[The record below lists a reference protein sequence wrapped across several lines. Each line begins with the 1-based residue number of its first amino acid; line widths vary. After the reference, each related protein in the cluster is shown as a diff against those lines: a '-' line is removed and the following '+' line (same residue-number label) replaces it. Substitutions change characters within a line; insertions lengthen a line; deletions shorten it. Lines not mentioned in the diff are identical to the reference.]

1 MSFEKILCFGS
12 LNPDLIYFVDNIP
25 KKGDDIR
32 SSNSLIRAGGT
43 AINCAEKIALWDK
56 SVHVRGNSIGTDPL
70 GEFLVNHLRAKNI
83 NHSDLV
89 IDKGI
94 TPTCSIFVDETGE
107 RTIVS
112 SGYQKSIWNN
122 FEDIDSYDSLM
133 LDRYSIEFIR
143 SDLVELQK
151 RKNLFISQAG
161 YEHKID
167 YRLDF
172 LTVSK
177 DEITVNEANDLIDSK
192 TIRYILLTSS
202 NLPARLLSLEGT
214 IEIVP
219 PDFKTINANG
229 AGDTTAAYIAA
240 FGVGDLINNIKKA
253 CAAGA
258 IVAGTNDEPTIEKIE
273 EIAKLVEVNP
283 R

>member
-1 MSFEKILCFGS
+1 M
-12 LNPDLIYFVDNIP
+12 
-25 KKGDDIR
+25 
-32 SSNSLIRAGGT
+32 
-43 AINCAEKIALWDK
+43 
-56 SVHVRGNSIGTDPL
+56 
-70 GEFLVNHLRAKNI
+70 GEFLVNHLRAKDI

>member
-32 SSNSLIRAGGT
+32 SSNSLLRAGGT

-70 GEFLVNHLRAKNI
+70 GEFLVNHLRAKDI

-89 IDKGI
+89 IDEGI

-177 DEITVNEANDLIDSK
+177 DEITVNEANELIDSK

>member
-32 SSNSLIRAGGT
+32 SSNSLLRAGGT

-122 FEDIDSYDSLM
+122 FEDIDSYDSLI

-151 RKNLFISQAG
+151 SKNLFISQAG

-167 YRLDF
+167 YKLDF

>member
-32 SSNSLIRAGGT
+32 SSNSLLRAGGT

-70 GEFLVNHLRAKNI
+70 GEFLVNHLRAKDI

-151 RKNLFISQAG
+151 SKNLFISQAG

-167 YRLDF
+167 YKLDF

>member
-32 SSNSLIRAGGT
+32 SSNSLLRAGGT

-70 GEFLVNHLRAKNI
+70 GEFLVNHLRAKDI

-177 DEITVNEANDLIDSK
+177 DEITVNEANNLIDSK

>member
-32 SSNSLIRAGGT
+32 SSNSLLRAGGT

-70 GEFLVNHLRAKNI
+70 GEFLVNHLRAKDI

-89 IDKGI
+89 IDEGI

-151 RKNLFISQAG
+151 SKNLFISQAG

-167 YRLDF
+167 YKLDF

>member
-32 SSNSLIRAGGT
+32 SSNSLLRAGGT

-70 GEFLVNHLRAKNI
+70 GEFLVNHLRAKDI

-89 IDKGI
+89 IDEGI

-143 SDLVELQK
+143 SDLVVLQK

>member
-32 SSNSLIRAGGT
+32 SSNSLLRAGGT

-70 GEFLVNHLRAKNI
+70 GEFLVNHLIAKDI